1 MNVRLRIPGTTRD
14 DIKTNFEPSAST
26 DAFVVIMETGVVP
39 PRTSLFSSDLSEMDG
54 GDPLLTIKFAGE
66 LRSAWI

>member
-39 PRTSLFSSDLSEMDG
+39 PRTSLFSSDLLD
-54 GDPLLTIKFAGE
+54 
-66 LRSAWI
+66 LRGRGAAFQPVML